1 MKPSNVAWLL
11 AYAVVLALVIGGLIY
26 GRSQALT
33 VYGSREAQNDWDQ
46 WRGDAKKM
54 ATQPGP
60 VKRREPK
67 SAEPPALVL
76 MRDYFA
82 ICLGLAVLLSSV
94 LFGTF
99 MFFIRGAINTP
110 GPRLPTADSR
120 LPTPG
125 P

>member
-1 MKPSNVAWLL
+1 MGNVAWLL
-11 AYAVVLALVIGGLIY
+11 AYLILLALVIGGLVY
-26 GRSQALT
+26 GRQQALA
-33 VYGSREAQNDWDQ
+33 VYGSQQAQNDWDQ

-54 ATQPGP
+54 AQQPGP

-76 MRDYFA
+76 MRDHFA
-82 ICLGLAVLLSSV
+82 ACLGLAVVLSSV

-99 MFFIRGAINTP
+99 MFFLRGAMTP
-110 GPRLPTADSR
+110 Q
-120 LPTPG
+120 TPFVDRSLN